1 MAGFDWR
8 PQRLKDQSF
17 SNSEIDILQFALDVY
32 ESEYQGAHTDMDRQ
46 DWRPVKDL
54 VRKLEQL
61 RVGH

>member
-1 MAGFDWR
+1 MAFDWR
-8 PQRLKDQSF
+8 PDHVKEKPF

-32 ESEYQGAHTDMDRQ
+32 RNEYENADIAMDRQ

-61 RVGH
+61 KVGH

>member
-1 MAGFDWR
+1 MAFDWR
-8 PQRLKDQSF
+8 PERVKTEAF

-32 ESEYQGAHTDMDRQ
+32 KSEYENADIAMDRQ